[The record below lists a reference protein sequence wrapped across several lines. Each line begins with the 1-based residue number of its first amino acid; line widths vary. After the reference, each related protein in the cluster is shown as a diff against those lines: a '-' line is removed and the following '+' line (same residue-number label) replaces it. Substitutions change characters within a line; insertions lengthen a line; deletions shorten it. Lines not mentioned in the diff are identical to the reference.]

1 MISWAIDDP
10 SSVVLNPHPLI
21 EASVSGGFI
30 VFPRPRDKI
39 PNMLFIRLLYSFD
52 STGADIR
59 NEWTSERKKERGKKQ
74 RTVRGIVRAC
84 YVLLAY

>member
-1 MISWAIDDP
+1 MISWAIDSP

-21 EASVSGGFI
+21 EASVSGGLI

-52 STGADIR
+52 SFHVTGADIR
-59 NEWTSERKKERGKKQ
+59 NERTSERKKGERSK
-74 RTVRGIVRAC
+74 RLCAV
-84 YVLLAY
+84 

>member
-1 MISWAIDDP
+1 MISWAIDYP

-21 EASVSGGFI
+21 EASVSGGLI

-52 STGADIR
+52 LFHVTGADIR
-59 NEWTSERKKERGKKQ
+59 NERTSERKKGERSKGLCA
-74 RTVRGIVRAC
+74 V
-84 YVLLAY
+84 